1 MDSRRLLKKQEADS
15 VDGEG
20 GFKSLLR
27 EPAGRSERQ
36 MAHISSSPV
45 RVAMI
50 DTEALV
56 ARSRLLGTT
65 GLRNYYTF
73 QSGLQA
79 QEIRLGSP
87 DRFSS

>member
-1 MDSRRLLKKQEADS
+1 M
-15 VDGEG
+15 V
-20 GFKSLLR
+20 
-27 EPAGRSERQ
+27 
-36 MAHISSSPV
+36 HISSSPV
-45 RVAMI
+45 RVAMT

-56 ARSRLLGTT
+56 ARSRLLSTT